1 MNIVFECPD
10 KVNGLMTITVEE
22 TDYKEKV
29 ENSLKEYRKKANFP
43 GFRPGMVPMSL
54 IKRQYELPVK
64 MDVINKF
71 VGEQIYAYVKENN
84 IQMLGEPLPSETQ
97 VPVDLEHE
105 APYTFVFD
113 IAVAPEFKIELNGK
127 NKIDYYIIEPDEK
140 TIDAQVKQLAQRN
153 GTYEEGDTYQQNDM
167 LYGDLC
173 ELDAEGNTLE
183 GGITLERVSMMPEYI
198 KVDEQKALFDN
209 AKPGDIITFNPR
221 KAYPDNDAEIAG
233 MLKIKK
239 EEVGQHE
246 GDFTY
251 QVTSISRYKA
261 HEVNQELFHMVFG
274 DDVNDEATFRQ
285 KIAEQLKA
293 QFASESDYK
302 FLIDVQ
308 AYVEKKIGAL
318 TYPDALLKRIMK
330 RNNED
335 KDADYVERN
344 YEESIRHLTWH
355 LAKEQLVRA
364 HGIKIEDSDIKAAAK
379 ESARVQFARYGMTDV
394 PDEYLENYANDMI
407 KKQENI
413 ENIIDQ
419 AIDQKLIAALK
430 AAVKLNEKTVTPEE
444 FNKLFEK

>member
-167 LYGDLC
+167 LYGDLR

-239 EEVGQHE
+239 EEVGRHE

-293 QFASESDYK
+293 QFDSESDYK

>member
-167 LYGDLC
+167 LYGDLR

-239 EEVGQHE
+239 EEVGRHE

-261 HEVNQELFHMVFG
+261 HEVNQELFHKVFG

-394 PDEYLENYANDMI
+394 PDEYLENYANDII

-430 AAVKLNEKTVTPEE
+430 ATVKLNEKTVTPEE

>member
-105 APYTFVFD
+105 APYTIVFD

-167 LYGDLC
+167 LYGDLR

-239 EEVGQHE
+239 EEVGRHE

>member
-167 LYGDLC
+167 LYGDLR

-183 GGITLERVSMMPEYI
+183 GGITLERVSMMPENI

-239 EEVGQHE
+239 EEVGRHE